1 MTTRLL
7 GNESTL
13 KLMATL
19 ALGVSATLIVTAAH
33 ADSYDARPSE
43 SSTTNAL
50 GRWMSRGHGDVWV
63 TSQGTDRLFVL
74 RGNGALIKT
83 VPLPDGAGP
92 HITTFSPLGDFA
104 YVSGMGNGDLFVFR
118 ADDRELIRTLHLGP
132 VLTHQAK
139 SSPDGSILF
148 VTQIASSEVI
158 KVAVDEAAET
168 WNVEDKLD
176 LAGFGVAPIC
186 TVFRDDGERAYVS
199 LRPSGIAIVDVT
211 TMDLI
216 DTLETDGFVACGM
229 IKSKKGRMVTV
240 ASSGGGGHI
249 YRLDTVTDTLVD
261 AGTLGAPDW
270 HSFAVGPSE
279 KLGLGSS
286 PNSDE
291 IVIVDL
297 VSRVLCRG
305 EWCRPNRHLPVQ
317 EQLNAR
323 NLGTIALDPT
333 PGVGNDQP
341 DALAVRGNTVFV
353 SLRASGQLAI
363 IKANRGTVSFVQL
376 AEPAPFNDVTCGPPG
391 PPVPG
396 AQGGCA
402 IHGVAVRP

>member
-1 MTTRLL
+1 MTTRLFRR
-7 GNESTL
+7 ESTL
-13 KLMATL
+13 KVTAVL
-19 ALGVSATLIVTAAH
+19 ALGVSTTFVAAAAY
-33 ADSYDARPSE
+33 ADRQDERPSE
-43 SSTTNAL
+43 SSATNAL
-50 GRWMSRGHGDVWV
+50 GRWMPREHGDVWV
-63 TSQGTDRLFVL
+63 TSQGTDRLFIL
-74 RGNGALIKT
+74 DGDGALIET
-83 VPLPDGAGP
+83 VPLPNGTGP

-104 YVSGMGNGDLFVFR
+104 YVSGMGNGDLLVFR
-118 ADDRELIRTLHLGP
+118 ADDREQIRTLDLGP

-168 WNVEDKLD
+168 WTVEGRLS
-176 LAGFGVAPIC
+176 LAGFGAAPIC

-199 LRPSGIAIVDVT
+199 LRPSGIAIVDVP
-211 TMDLI
+211 TMDLVG
-216 DTLETDGFVACGM
+216 TLATDGFVACGM

-240 ASSGGGGHI
+240 ASSGSGGHI
-249 YRLDTVTDTLVD
+249 YRLDTATDTLAD

-270 HSFAVGPSE
+270 HSFAVGPNE
-279 KLGLGSS
+279 RLGLGSS

-291 IVIVDL
+291 VVIVDL
-297 VSRVLCRG
+297 TSRVLCRAH
-305 EWCRPNRHLPVQ
+305 WCRPNRRLPVQ
-317 EQLNAR
+317 EQLTVR

-333 PGVGNDQP
+333 PGVGNDEP
-341 DALAVRGNTVFV
+341 DALAIRGSTVFV

-363 IKANRGTVSFVQL
+363 IKPNRGAVSFVQL

-396 AQGGCA
+396 APGGCA

>member
-13 KLMATL
+13 KLMAAL
-19 ALGVSATLIVTAAH
+19 ALGVSATLIVTAAY
-33 ADSYDARPSE
+33 ADSYFGRPPE
-43 SSTTNAL
+43 SSMTNAL
-50 GRWMSRGHGDVWV
+50 GRWMSREHGDVWL
-63 TSQGTDRLFVL
+63 TSQGTDRIFILH
-74 RGNGALIKT
+74 GDGALIET
-83 VPLPDGAGP
+83 VPLPSGAGP

-118 ADDRELIRTLHLGP
+118 ADDRELIRTLDLGP

-148 VTQIASSEVI
+148 VTQIASSELI
-158 KVAVDEAAET
+158 KVVVDEAAET
-168 WNVEDKLD
+168 WTVDGRLS
-176 LAGFGVAPIC
+176 LAGLGAAPIC

-199 LRPSGIAIVDVT
+199 LRPSGIAIVDVPA
-211 TMDLI
+211 MSLVG
-216 DTLETDGFVACGM
+216 TLATDGFVACGM

-249 YRLDTVTDTLVD
+249 YRLDTATDTLAD

-270 HSFAVGPSE
+270 HSFAVGPNE

-291 IVIVDL
+291 IVVVDL
-297 VSRVLCRG
+297 TTRVLCHWQ
-305 EWCRPNRHLPVQ
+305 WCRPHRHLPIR
-317 EQLNAR
+317 EQLTAR

-333 PGVGNDQP
+333 PGVGNDEP
-341 DALAVRGNTVFV
+341 DALAIRGNTVFV

-376 AEPAPFNDVTCGPPG
+376 AEPAPFNDATCGPPG

-396 AQGGCA
+396 APGGCA
-402 IHGVAVRP
+402 LHGVAVRP